1 MNTEHLVAFFHDLS
15 SSLPPWFLWS
25 GACVG
30 HGFLMTTGLNVLYAW
45 PLPHAL
51 LKVTRKIDIL
61 MIFFGPVLFF
71 FAMDLFGSRQLSW
84 EAGTLRSWLAPY
96 VVMCWIA
103 GLFLAPAAQVL
114 YWLRKQAPQVARNDV
129 CTIDVAKELGYKPV
143 GRGKQRQLAL
153 LPGNQV
159 FEVDFVD
166 KTLALSQ
173 LPAAWEGLTILHLT
187 DLHLCGTPGREFYQ
201 YVADRCM
208 MGGVPDLVAI
218 TGDVVDSSWHHRWI
232 VPVLGRLRWNIA
244 AFAILGNHD
253 SWRDTV
259 VIRRRLRKVRMHVL
273 GNSWRQIEVRGRPM
287 LVIGHEGPWFT
298 PVPDLTA
305 CPPTFSGCC
314 LAIRPTTS
322 LGPAAT
328 KLT

>member
-1 MNTEHLVAFFHDLS
+1 
-15 SSLPPWFLWS
+15 
-25 GACVG
+25 
-30 HGFLMTTGLNVLYAW
+30 MTTGLNVLYAW

-61 MIFFGPVLFF
+61 AIFFGPVLFF
-71 FAMDLFGSRQLSW
+71 YAMDLFGSRQLSW
-84 EAGTLRSWLAPY
+84 EEGTLRSWLAPY

-114 YWLRKQAPQVARNDV
+114 YWLRKQAPQVARNYV

-166 KTLALSQ
+166 KNLAFSQ
-173 LPAAWEGLTILHLT
+173 LPAAWDGLTILHLT

-208 MGGVPDLVAI
+208 MWGVPDLVAI
-218 TGDVVDSSWHHRWI
+218 TGDVVDS
-232 VPVLGRLRWNIA
+232 
-244 AFAILGNHD
+244 
-253 SWRDTV
+253 
-259 VIRRRLRKVRMHVL
+259 
-273 GNSWRQIEVRGRPM
+273 
-287 LVIGHEGPWFT
+287 
-298 PVPDLTA
+298 
-305 CPPTFSGCC
+305 
-314 LAIRPTTS
+314 
-322 LGPAAT
+322 
-328 KLT
+328 